1 MTHSPARWPSYG
13 PPESARLPKVH
24 HSMLHVRIDMRS
36 GGCVAFSQNTDY
48 AGAGGGQEF
57 MGAVDYTKSGC
68 PDIDARTSRFKSLSH
83 LLGPLGRRVPAPRLQ
98 QRLMRL

>member
-1 MTHSPARWPSYG
+1 
-13 PPESARLPKVH
+13 
-24 HSMLHVRIDMRS
+24 MLRTGIQMRS
-36 GGCVAFSQNTDY
+36 GAY
-48 AGAGGGQEF
+48 ASSRQDTHYTGGGGSQEF
-57 MGAVDYTKSGC
+57 MGAVDCTKSGC

>member
-1 MTHSPARWPSYG
+1 
-13 PPESARLPKVH
+13 
-24 HSMLHVRIDMRS
+24 MR
-36 GGCVAFSQNTDY
+36 GR
-48 AGAGGGQEF
+48 GGGQEF

>member
-1 MTHSPARWPSYG
+1 MAQKADHY
-13 PPESARLPKVH
+13 
-24 HSMLHVRIDMRS
+24 MLSVRIKMRS
-36 GGCVAFSQNTDY
+36 GAY
-48 AGAGGGQEF
+48 ASSRQDTHYTGGGGSQEF